1 MAPPVAVTPPPQTA
15 AMPGTSRA
23 PPCSS
28 GRPFSCP
35 DCGELFPSYAAQ
47 LLHQLASEPAH
58 APPPAEPKQAAPPAA
73 SAGAGAMDGITA
85 AITAAV
91 SAAMAQGGVGAAGA
105 HKAAGAGVA
114 EQFAPK
120 HGVRLLRNA
129 VDLAM
134 VVPLL
139 HAEPVVALD

>member
-1 MAPPVAVTPPPQTA
+1 
-15 AMPGTSRA
+15 
-23 PPCSS
+23 
-28 GRPFSCP
+28 
-35 DCGELFPSYAAQ
+35 
-47 LLHQLASEPAH
+47 
-58 APPPAEPKQAAPPAA
+58 
-73 SAGAGAMDGITA
+73 MDGITA